1 MDLLKL
7 QDRDQLQKRLLHLL
21 QLLHPHQLHHR
32 HHLQRIQGCPQFGR
46 HQSELWVKEGESSS
60 DSDEGEKEELE
71 AAAEEEEEVED
82 EQEEDDDEEE
92 EAKREER
99 VERNVTL
106 VGSNLL
112 SSSDRPLIRRD
123 YSSEAQGQY
132 IV

>member
-1 MDLLKL
+1 MVD
-7 QDRDQLQKRLLHLL
+7 
-21 QLLHPHQLHHR
+21 
-32 HHLQRIQGCPQFGR
+32 
-46 HQSELWVKEGESSS
+46 ESSS

-71 AAAEEEEEVED
+71 AAAEEEEGEVED
-82 EQEEDDDEEE
+82 EQEEDYDEEE

>member
-1 MDLLKL
+1 MVD
-7 QDRDQLQKRLLHLL
+7 
-21 QLLHPHQLHHR
+21 
-32 HHLQRIQGCPQFGR
+32 
-46 HQSELWVKEGESSS
+46 ESSS

-71 AAAEEEEEVED
+71 AAAAEKEEVED
-82 EQEEDDDEEE
+82 EQEEDDDEE

-123 YSSEAQGQY
+123 YSSEAQGQS